1 MTSPSSP
8 PRVQLGDDLAEL
20 IARLPPSEA
29 RLLVGISGAPGAG
42 KSTLANAIVAALE
55 DAVVAPMDGFH
66 LADVELDRRR
76 LRDRK
81 GAPETFDAWGFAALL
96 GRIRSERD
104 HTVMLPS
111 FERGLEQPIAG
122 AIPVPPDCQV
132 VVAEGN
138 YLLLDAPAWRAA
150 RAELD
155 LVWHVEAP
163 DGPRRERLVDRHVRF
178 GKSRPEAQAWVTL
191 VDEPNARV
199 VNAAA
204 HHADLIVD
212 LSEWTGA

>member
-1 MTSPSSP
+1 MSP
-8 PRVQLGDDLAEL
+8 PPSPQRLLLGDDLTEL
-20 IARLPPSEA
+20 IARLPRSEA
-29 RLLVGISGAPGAG
+29 RLMVGISGAPGAG
-42 KSTLANAIVAALE
+42 KSTFANALVAALD
-55 DAVVAPMDGFH
+55 DAVAAPMDGFH

-81 GAPETFDAWGFAALL
+81 GAPETFDAWGFAAVL
-96 GRIRSERD
+96 GRIRFERN
-104 HTVMLPS
+104 HTVMLPG
-111 FERGLEQPIAG
+111 FERDLEQPIAG
-122 AIPVPPDCQV
+122 AIPVPPDCPV
-132 VVAEGN
+132 VVVEGN

-155 LVWHVEAP
+155 LVWHVEIP
-163 DGPRRERLVDRHVRF
+163 DAPRRERLVDRHVRF

-212 LSEWTGA
+212 LSEWDGA